1 MDTTIGSI
9 RALVNCQHKIEKGIQ
24 IKPYFLHLQT
34 PITIQHSGDKVKTYF
49 QMYLDSNGIQI
60 K

>member
-9 RALVNCQHKIEKGIQ
+9 RALVNCQHKIEKCIQ
-24 IKPYFLHLQT
+24 IKPYLLHLQT

-49 QMYLDSNGIQI
+49 
-60 K
+60 